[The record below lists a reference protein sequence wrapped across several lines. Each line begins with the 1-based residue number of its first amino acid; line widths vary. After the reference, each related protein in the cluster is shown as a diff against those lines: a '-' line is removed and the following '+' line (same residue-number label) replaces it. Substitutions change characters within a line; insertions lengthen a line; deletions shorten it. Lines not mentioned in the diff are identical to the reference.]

1 MNTEKLHVKIGLSA
15 TYWDRK
21 PSVIIG
27 VDDIPYFSATIE
39 EPSDNIFYVEFD
51 IDVVDGIH
59 ALEIA
64 LTNKQDSDT
73 VKDNYQNPDNYTIVK
88 DMTVNIHSVEIDEL
102 DLGQMVF
109 NESVFELFNPIVLN
123 GESVTKLER
132 CVNLGFNGKWSLKFE
147 SPFYLWLLE
156 KM

>member
-1 MNTEKLHVKIGLSA
+1 MSKEKLHVKIGLST

-21 PSVIIG
+21 PNVIIG
-27 VDDIPYFSATIE
+27 VDDMPYFSATIQ
-39 EPSDNIFYVEFD
+39 EPSDNVFYVEFD
-51 IDVVDGIH
+51 VDIEEGPH

-64 LTNKQDSDT
+64 LTNKQDGDT
-73 VKDNYQNPDNYTIVK
+73 VKDNYQDPNNYTIVK
-88 DMTVNIHSVEIDEL
+88 DMTVNIHSVEIDDL

-109 NESVFELFNPIVLN
+109 NESVFELFDPVELN
-123 GESVTKLER
+123 GKTVTKLDR
-132 CVNLGFNGKWSLKFE
+132 CVNLGFNGKWALAFN